1 METKPTYEE
10 LEKRAQQLERVAIE
24 WKRTEEKRR
33 KSEETARAL
42 LNAPTESALLID
54 TEGAIL
60 ALNET
65 AHQRL
70 GNAMEGLVGV
80 NYYDLLQSTVAKD
93 SEQRVKE
100 VIRTGNPIRFE
111 DERDG
116 QHFDNNVYPVFD
128 TKGKVG
134 RIAVF
139 SHDITDRK
147 RAQETLQ
154 KMNED
159 LKDFMHIV
167 SHDMKTPIYAISGF
181 SSLMLKYHHEEL
193 GEECLD
199 CVNHIKIN
207 ARRME
212 VLISDLGSLL
222 RLGRVASTFKDV
234 ASLEIVRNTT
244 SALQGRLKEKG
255 INLLVADKLPTIN
268 CDEEKIY
275 QVFDNLLTNAIKFV
289 GNTENPEIEIR
300 YEDKEEAHHFSVRD
314 NGIGID
320 PQHHQRIFE
329 MFHRLKVIEDEE
341 GTGLGLAI
349 VERIVNHHGGKVW
362 VESEKGKGATF
373 HFTVPKAPSPV
384 RLL

>member
-10 LEKRAQQLERVAIE
+10 LEKRVEQLEQMAIQ

-70 GNAMEGLVGV
+70 GNAMEKLVGV
-80 NYYDLLQSTVAKD
+80 NYYDVLPATIAKD
-93 SEQRVKE
+93 RKQRVKE
-100 VIRTGNPIRFE
+100 VICSGNPVRFE
-111 DERDG
+111 DQRDG
-116 QHFDNNVYPVFD
+116 RYLDNNVYPVFD
-128 TKGKVG
+128 GKGNVG
-134 RIAVF
+134 RIAIF

-147 RAQETLQ
+147 RAEETLR
-154 KMNED
+154 KINED

-181 SSLMLKYHHEEL
+181 SSLILKHYQEEL
-193 GEECLD
+193 GQECLD
-199 CVNHIKIN
+199 YVNHIKVN

-212 VLISDLGSLL
+212 VLVSDLGALL
-222 RLGRVASTFKDV
+222 RLGRVATTFKDV
-234 ASLEIVRNTT
+234 PSLELVKNVT
-244 SALQGRLKEKG
+244 SALQGRVKEKG
-255 INLLVADKLPTIN
+255 IKLLMAGNLPTIH

-275 QVFDNLLTNAIKFV
+275 QVFDNLLTNAIKFI

-300 YEDKEEAHHFSVRD
+300 YEDKGEAHQFSVRD

-320 PQHHQRIFE
+320 SNYHHKIFE
-329 MFHRLKVIEDEE
+329 MYQRLEQIEDKE
-341 GTGLGLAI
+341 GTGLGLPI
-349 VERIVNHHGGKVW
+349 VDRIIREHGGKVW
-362 VESEKGKGATF
+362 VESEPDKGATF
-373 HFTVPKAPSPV
+373 YFTLPKAS
-384 RLL
+384 

>member
-10 LEKRAQQLERVAIE
+10 LEKRVQQLEQVAIE
-24 WKRTEEKRR
+24 WKPTEEKRR

-42 LNAPTESALLID
+42 LNAATESALLID

-70 GNAMEGLVGV
+70 GNAMEKLVGV
-80 NYYDLLQSTVAKD
+80 NYYDLLPSTVATDRK
-93 SEQRVKE
+93 QRVKE

-116 QHFDNNVYPVFD
+116 KHFDNNVYPVFD

-134 RIAVF
+134 HIAVF

-147 RAQETLQ
+147 RAQETLR

-181 SSLMLKYHHEEL
+181 SSLMLKHHHEEL

-199 CVNHIKIN
+199 YVNHIKVN

-234 ASLEIVRNTT
+234 TSLEIVRNTT

-300 YEDKEEAHHFSVRD
+300 YEDKEEAHQFSVRD

-320 PQHHQRIFE
+320 PKYHQKIFE
-329 MFHRLKVIEDEE
+329 MYQRLKQIEDKE
-341 GTGLGLAI
+341 GTGLGLPI
-349 VERIVNHHGGKVW
+349 VDRIIRDHGGKVW
-362 VESEKGKGATF
+362 LESEQGKGTTF
-373 HFTVPKAPSPV
+373 YFTLPKAY
-384 RLL
+384 